1 MVAQLVE
8 PPNEPSQQE
17 IALLLSARSCRRVV
31 VALACVLAGCSDA
44 EVLAPTA
51 NPTVKASFAE
61 YGGEGDTVK
70 VAVGESVQLESSL
83 YTNVYHPI
91 LWTSSN
97 PDVAAVSY
105 WHGTLTAKADG
116 DVVVTATNGGEQQ
129 AFRVRVGE
137 QVASTGDQPEEP
149 PPHPED
155 PPAHTEDP
163 PATGGDTVTTID
175 ARPPMTGDL
184 ATRLLGQTTTADQ
197 VRSLGS
203 VYSQYEDNFTR
214 YDDVQWAAYGT
225 RWDLFNYY
233 DRAMIYYAWN
243 RHTGDPKYLA
253 RANAV
258 ALDYRRNYIEA
269 ARYLISPHWAM
280 LDGVAMHYLTT
291 GDEASRTAVGRVGDL
306 FTGLSFRESI
316 GSRTGTD
323 NRIQSRYIE
332 TLLLAQQI
340 QAPST
345 GVPAGGISG
354 GHDWAAELRR
364 ALPLILST
372 QDADGAFRLSD
383 CGDGGPR
390 AVHPF
395 TTGLL
400 MDALTRYYELFEADA
415 RILPAVKRAA
425 DYLWANDWIPSAAA
439 FRYIERQ
446 CPSEGGPGAAPDLNN
461 LIVNGY
467 AWVYKQTGDITYK
480 QRADAIFAGAVN
492 GAWLSPTKQFNQVYS
507 SSLRYMAYRR

>member
-1 MVAQLVE
+1 MN
-8 PPNEPSQQE
+8 PQQE
-17 IALLLSARSCRRVV
+17 IALYFSARSCRRV

-51 NPTVKASFAE
+51 RPVRVSFSE
-61 YGGEGDTVK
+61 YGDNGDTVR
-70 VAVGESVQLESSL
+70 VAVGESVQLESTL

-91 LWTSSN
+91 TWTSSD
-97 PDVAAVSY
+97 PEVAGVSY
-105 WHGTLTAKADG
+105 WHGEVTAKHDG
-116 DVVVTATNGGEQQ
+116 AVVVTATNCGEQQ
-129 AFRVRVGE
+129 SFRVRVGE
-137 QVASTGDQPEEP
+137 QLSGTDNPTDVP
-149 PPHPED
+149 PDAPG
-155 PPAHTEDP
+155 A
-163 PATGGDTVTTID
+163 DTVTTID
-175 ARPPMTGDL
+175 PRPPLSGDV
-184 ATRLLGQTTTADQ
+184 ATRLLGQTTTADE
-197 VRSLGS
+197 VRASGG
-203 VYSQYEDNFTR
+203 VFARYEDNFAR
-214 YDDVQWAAYGT
+214 YDEVQWGAYGT

-258 ALDYRRNYIEA
+258 ALDYRKNYLEA
-269 ARYLISPHWAM
+269 AQYLISPHWAM

-291 GDEASRTAVGRVGDL
+291 GDEASRTAVGRIGDL
-306 FTGLSFRESI
+306 FTGLTFRESI
-316 GSRTGTD
+316 GSRTQTD

-332 TLLLAQQI
+332 TLLLAHQL
-340 QAPST
+340 QAPSE
-345 GVPAGGISG
+345 GVAAGGISG
-354 GHDWAAELRR
+354 GHDWAAELRH

-400 MDALTRYYELFEADA
+400 MDALTRYYDMFEADA

-467 AWVYKQTGDITYK
+467 AWVYRQTGDVTYK
-480 QRADAIFAGAVN
+480 ERADAIFAGAVN
-492 GAWLSPTKQFNQVYS
+492 GAWLSPTKQFNQVYA
-507 SSLRYMAYRR
+507 SSLRYLAYRR